1 MGGGGSKQWIQQHLK
16 TKHGIETTYNSNV
29 DCSNTG
35 DIVQGSS
42 IHAKGPISGV
52 TITAEAGITST
63 CDARDAIELLANT
76 EIDQQQFSELKNEIS
91 QKGFSFFQGA
101 GTDQNIKQLMES
113 EITIKDVK
121 DMHKTCTEGGDINQW
136 TNWVTDGSVMD
147 SNVYLSA
154 YNDVE
159 CMLSTDTATEY
170 ISKVDAKQKA
180 ETKSKIEQEG
190 IDPTSVFTEPV
201 KYALIAFCVLVVL
214 IFAYLA
220 YKRHINNTN
229 NTLYLQQPGVPPP
242 VATPYTPQQPAYQQ
256 GYQPLAQQPPAYTQ
270 QSPAYQYQVSQFG
283 VDPPKGLRAE
293 AQNFAIRKGAAVVG
307 KAAAHPE
314 VQKFVKERAAAEG
327 GELGQRMAGHVL
339 DKVSKKANVI
349 SKDPR
354 YR

>member
-35 DIVQGSS
+35 NIIQGSY
-42 IHAKGPISGV
+42 IHAGGPISGV
-52 TITAEAGITST
+52 TITADAGITST

-121 DMHKTCTEGGDINQW
+121 DMHKKCTEGGDINQW

-154 YNDVE
+154 FNEVE

-170 ISKVDAKQKA
+170 ISKVDAKQEA
-180 ETKSKIEQEG
+180 EARSKIEQKG
-190 IDPTSVFTEPV
+190 IDPNEALKDATSLLKSPF
-201 KYALIAFCVLVVL
+201 KYALIAFCVLVVC
-214 IFAYLA
+214 IVAYLA
-220 YKRHINNTN
+220 YKRHRNSRV
-229 NTLYLQQPGVPPP
+229 YSQQPGAQPP
-242 VATPYTPQQPAYQQ
+242 VAAPYTQQPLAYQ
-256 GYQPLAQQPPAYTQ
+256 GYQPLAQQP
-270 QSPAYQYQVSQFG
+270 PAYQYQVSQFG